1 MYRIKDVFTQI
12 DESICSEVKFG
23 NNSETPL
30 KGKERILIKLNDGTQ
45 SYIPYLFYVLEL
57 YQNC

>member
-1 MYRIKDVFTQI
+1 MFTQI